1 MILVLSPTSPGE
13 VVVRFGR
20 MTKSCQSPYTPPVP
34 KLVTKPAFIRP
45 PNGPSSSPKRSW
57 PRVGEAMKAYISSM
71 SAPVLE
77 V

>member
-34 KLVTKPAFIRP
+34 KLVMKPAFIRP
-45 PNGPSSSPKRSW
+45 PKGPSSSPKRTW
-57 PRVGEAMKAYISSM
+57 PRVGDAMKAYISSM
-71 SAPVLE
+71 SAAVFE
-77 V
+77 E

>member
-1 MILVLSPTSPGE
+1 MTLVLSPTEPGE

-20 MTKSCQSPYTPPVP
+20 ITKSSQSPYTLPAP
-34 KLVTKPAFIRP
+34 KLLMMPVFIRP
-45 PNGPSSSPKRSW
+45 PNGPSSSPKRTW
-57 PRVGEAMKAYISSM
+57 PRVGEAMKVYASSR